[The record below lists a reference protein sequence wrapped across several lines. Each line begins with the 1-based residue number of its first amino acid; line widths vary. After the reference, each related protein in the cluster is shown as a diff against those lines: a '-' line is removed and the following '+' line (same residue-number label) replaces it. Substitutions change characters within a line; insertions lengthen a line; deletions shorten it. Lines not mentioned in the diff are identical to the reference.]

1 MSFHG
6 LLLSLAITYLLLL
19 PILHLP
25 IWLLN
30 SLLDGL
36 VLAIGEVISIIEYD
50 FFWRHKF
57 YFNLVTTKIYNF

>member
-50 FFWRHKF
+50 FF
-57 YFNLVTTKIYNF
+57 LDT